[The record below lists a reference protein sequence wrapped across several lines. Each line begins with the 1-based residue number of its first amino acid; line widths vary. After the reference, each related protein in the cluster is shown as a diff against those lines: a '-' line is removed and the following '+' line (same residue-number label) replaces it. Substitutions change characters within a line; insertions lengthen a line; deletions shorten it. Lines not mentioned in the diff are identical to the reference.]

1 MGFGSGGIVELQNWS
16 AGWFATCFISDAEF
30 KMPHAMQI
38 GSIRGVL
45 FQLFL
50 GAATLLE
57 RIACHDAE
65 EMIRENPGRVLL
77 CIHGGRLIGLIAG
90 P

>member
-1 MGFGSGGIVELQNWS
+1 
-16 AGWFATCFISDAEF
+16 
-30 KMPHAMQI
+30 MQI